1 MRIFTKSLLAFCLIS
16 FAAAPTYA
24 CGFMRWRCCRPVVV
38 SSCCCR
44 PVVVPCCCCS
54 PSVVSEWPAAEPS
67 QHDAGDVP
75 AAPAEEHAGE
85 SEAPEAA
92 VEEAPPEA

>member
-1 MRIFTKSLLAFCLIS
+1 MRTLTKTFLAFCLIS
-16 FAAAPTYA
+16 FAATPTYA
-24 CGFMRWRCCRPVVV
+24 FSFMRWRCCRPVVV

-54 PSVVSEWPAAEPS
+54 EWPAAEPS
-67 QHDAGDVP
+67 QPDARDVP
-75 AAPAEEHAGE
+75 AAPVEENAGE